1 MKYFHLVWANL
12 TRHKR
17 RTVMTTASVALALF
31 LFASL
36 RSVLTTLDAGAQVG
50 SESRMIVQSAK
61 AITFFLPASYRER
74 LAAVPGVAAVTWADW
89 FGGVYQEPRNF
100 FASFAADAESYL
112 EMYRSDLELPA
123 DQREVFL
130 RERTA
135 CIVGQ
140 HLLDKFG
147 WRIGQDVTLQG
158 TIFQGD
164 WTFTI
169 RGAYRAVDPAFS
181 EDAMVFHYEVIY
193 ERYPQWV
200 SPGWY
205 VLRLSDP
212 ALAPQ
217 VAAAVDSMFKN
228 SADPT
233 KTGTERA
240 FNANFMTMW
249 GNVSFLMNSIGMA
262 VVFAILLVAAN
273 SMMLSAR
280 ERTNEVGVLKTVG
293 FTDGLLFAL
302 VMAEASAIAL
312 GGAVLG
318 LGAAKL
324 LYRSTGFSAMGF
336 LPGFDVTAGT
346 LAGGFGIALL
356 LALASGLVPALNAAR
371 LSAVQALRHVE

>member
-1 MKYFHLVWANL
+1 MRFLPLIWANL

-17 RTVMTTASVALALF
+17 RTVLTTASVALALF

-36 RSVLTTLDAGAQVG
+36 RSVVTTLKAGADVG

-61 AITFFLPASYRER
+61 AIVFFLPMSYRER
-74 LAAVPGVAAVTWADW
+74 LLAVPGVAAVTWANW
-89 FGGVYQEPRNF
+89 FGGVYQDPKNF

-112 EMYRSDLELPA
+112 DMYKSDLELPA
-123 DQREVFL
+123 DQRATFL

-135 CIVGQ
+135 CVVGK
-140 HLLDKFG
+140 HLMDKYG
-147 WRIGQDVTLQG
+147 WRIGQDITLKG

-169 RGAYRAVDPAFS
+169 RGVYRAVDPAFS
-181 EDAMVFHYEVIY
+181 EDALVFHYELLY
-193 ERYPQWV
+193 ERNRSWV
-200 SPGWY
+200 NPGWY
-205 VLRLSDP
+205 VLLLKDP
-212 ALAPQ
+212 SMAPQ
-217 VAAAVDSMFKN
+217 VAAAVDAMFKN

-240 FNANFMTMW
+240 FNANFVTMW
-249 GNVSFLMNSIGMA
+249 GNVSFLMDSIGMA

-280 ERTNEVGVLKTVG
+280 ERTNEVGILKTVG
-293 FTDGLLFAL
+293 FTDRLLFGL
-302 VMAEASAIAL
+302 VMTEASAIAL

-318 LGAAKL
+318 LGAAKA
-324 LYRSTGFSAMGF
+324 LYRPTGFSALGF
-336 LPGFDVTAGT
+336 LPGFDVTPGT
-346 LAGGFGIALL
+346 LGLGLLIAVA
-356 LALASGLVPALNAAR
+356 LALASGLVPALQAAR

>member
-1 MKYFHLVWANL
+1 MKFFPLIWANL
-12 TRHKR
+12 TRHVR
-17 RTVMTTASVALALF
+17 RTVLTTASVALALF

-36 RSVLTTLDAGAQVG
+36 RSVVTTLKAGADVG

-61 AITFFLPASYRER
+61 AIVFFLPMSYRQR
-74 LAAVPGVAAVTWADW
+74 LEAVRGVAAVTWADW
-89 FGGVYQEPRNF
+89 FGGVYQDPKNF
-100 FASFAADAESYL
+100 FASFATDAESYL
-112 EMYRSDLELPA
+112 EMYKSDLELPA
-123 DQREVFL
+123 DQKTAFL

-140 HLLDKFG
+140 HLMEKFG
-147 WRIGQDVTLQG
+147 WQLGQNVTLKG

-169 RGAYRAVDPAFS
+169 RGVYRAVDPAFS
-181 EDAMVFHYEVIY
+181 EDALMFHYSVIY

-200 SPGWY
+200 NPGWY
-205 VLRLSDP
+205 VLRLTDP

-228 SADPT
+228 STDPT

-280 ERTNEVGVLKTVG
+280 ERTNEVGILKTVG
-293 FTDGLLFAL
+293 FTDFLLFGL
-302 VMAEASAIAL
+302 VMAEASVIAL
-312 GGAVLG
+312 GGAVIG
-318 LGAAKL
+318 LGAAKA
-324 LYRSTGFSAMGF
+324 LYRPTGFSAMGF

-346 LAGGFGIALL
+346 LALGFGIAVA
-356 LALASGLVPALNAAR
+356 LALASGLVPAVQAAR
-371 LSAVQALRHVE
+371 LSAIQALRHVE

>member
-1 MKYFHLVWANL
+1 MRYFPLIWANL

-17 RTVMTTASVALALF
+17 RTILTTASVALALF

-36 RSVLTTLDAGAQVG
+36 RSVVTTLDAGAQVG

-61 AITFFLPASYRER
+61 AIVFFLPRSYRER
-74 LAAVPGVAAVTWADW
+74 LLAVPGVQAVTWANW
-89 FGGVYQEPRNF
+89 FGGIYQEPRNF

-112 EMYRSDLELPA
+112 DMYRSDLELPA
-123 DQREVFL
+123 DQRAAFL

-135 CIVGQ
+135 CIVGR

-147 WRIGQDVTLQG
+147 WRIGQDVTLRSD
-158 TIFQGD
+158 IFGGD
-164 WTFTI
+164 FTFTI

-181 EDAMVFHYEVIY
+181 EDAMVFHYERLY
-193 ERYPQWV
+193 ERFPGWMN
-200 SPGWY
+200 PGWY
-205 VLRLSDP
+205 VLQLSDP

-240 FNANFMTMW
+240 FNASFMTMW
-249 GNVSFLMNSIGMA
+249 GNVSFLMNTIGMA

-280 ERTNEVGVLKTVG
+280 ERTNEVGVLKAVG
-293 FTDGLLFAL
+293 FTDRALFGL
-302 VMAEASAIAL
+302 VMAEASVIAL
-312 GGAVLG
+312 GGAALG
-318 LGAAKL
+318 LGAAKA
-324 LYRSTGFSAMGF
+324 LYRPSGFSAMGF
-336 LPGFDVTAGT
+336 LPGFDVTPGT
-346 LAGGFGIALL
+346 LGLGLGIAVL
-356 LALASGLVPALNAAR
+356 LALTSGLVPAVAAAR

>member
-36 RSVLTTLDAGAQVG
+36 RSVVTSLDAGAQVG

-61 AITFFLPASYRER
+61 AITFFLPMSYRER
-74 LAAVPGVAAVTWADW
+74 LAAVPGVAAVTWANW
-89 FGGVYQEPRNF
+89 FGGIYQEPRNF

-112 EMYRSDLELPA
+112 EIYRSDLELPA
-123 DQREVFL
+123 DQREAFL

-147 WRIGQDVTLQG
+147 WRIGQDITLQG
-158 TIFQGD
+158 SIFQGD

-169 RGAYRAVDPAFS
+169 RGVYRAVDPAFS
-181 EDAMVFHYEVIY
+181 EDAMVFHYEYLY
-193 ERYPQWV
+193 ERNAGWV
-200 SPGWY
+200 DPGWY
-205 VLRLSDP
+205 VLRLTDP

-217 VAAAVDSMFKN
+217 VAALVDSMFEN

-249 GNVSFLMNSIGMA
+249 GNVSFLMNTIGMA

-293 FTDGLLFAL
+293 FTDRLLFAL
-302 VMAEASAIAL
+302 VMAEAGAIAI

-346 LAGGFGIALL
+346 LAGGFGIAVL

>member
-1 MKYFHLVWANL
+1 MKYFPLIWANL

-17 RTVMTTASVALALF
+17 RTVLTTASIALALF

-36 RSVLTTLDAGAQVG
+36 RSVVTTLKAGADVG

-61 AITFFLPASYRER
+61 AIVFFLPRSYRER

-89 FGGVYQEPRNF
+89 FGGVYQEPKNF

-112 EMYRSDLELPA
+112 EMYKSDMALPA
-123 DQREVFL
+123 DQKATFL

-135 CIVGQ
+135 CVVGQ

-147 WRIGQDVTLQG
+147 WKLGQDITLKG
-158 TIFQGD
+158 TIFEGD

-169 RGAYRAVDPAFS
+169 RGVFRAVDPAFS
-181 EDAMVFHYEVIY
+181 EDALVFHYEVIY
-193 ERYPQWV
+193 ERFPQWV
-200 SPGWY
+200 NPGWY
-205 VLRLSDP
+205 VLQLKDP

-240 FNANFMTMW
+240 FQSNFMTMW
-249 GNVSFLMNSIGMA
+249 GNVSFLMDSIGMA

-280 ERTNEVGVLKTVG
+280 ERTNEVGILKTVG
-293 FTDGLLFAL
+293 FTDALLFGL
-302 VMAEASAIAL
+302 VMAEASVIAL

-318 LGAAKL
+318 LGAAKA
-324 LYRSTGFSAMGF
+324 LYGPSGFSALGF

-346 LAGGFGIALL
+346 LALGLGIAVA
-356 LALASGLVPALNAAR
+356 LALASGLVPALQAAR

>member
-1 MKYFHLVWANL
+1 MKYFPLIWANL
-12 TRHKR
+12 MRHKR
-17 RTVMTTASVALALF
+17 RTFLTTASVALALF

-36 RSVLTTLDAGAQVG
+36 RSVVTTLEASANVG
-50 SESRMIVQSAK
+50 SESRMVVQSAK
-61 AITFFLPASYRER
+61 AIVFFLPRSYKER

-89 FGGVYQEPRNF
+89 FGGVYQDPKNF

-112 EMYRSDLELPA
+112 EMYQSDLELPA
-123 DQREVFL
+123 DQKATFL

-135 CIVGQ
+135 CIVGK
-140 HLLDKFG
+140 HLMDKFG
-147 WRIGQDVTLQG
+147 WRLGQDVTLKG

-169 RGAYRAVDPAFS
+169 RGVFTSIDPAFS
-181 EDAMVFHYEVIY
+181 EDALVFHYEVIY

-200 SPGWY
+200 NPGWY
-205 VLRLSDP
+205 VLRLRDP
-212 ALAPQ
+212 ALAPE
-217 VAAAVDSMFKN
+217 VAVAVDAMFKN
-228 SADPT
+228 STDPT

-262 VVFAILLVAAN
+262 VVFAILLIAAN

-280 ERTNEVGVLKTVG
+280 ERVNEVGILKTVG
-293 FTDGLLFAL
+293 FNDRLLFGL
-302 VMAEASAIAL
+302 VIAEASGIAFT
-312 GGAVLG
+312 GALVG
-318 LGAAKL
+318 LGAAKA
-324 LYRSTGFSAMGF
+324 LYRPSGFSAMGF

-346 LAGGFGIALL
+346 LATGMGIAVA
-356 LALASGLVPALNAAR
+356 LALASGLVPAMQAAR

>member
-1 MKYFHLVWANL
+1 MKYFPLVWANL
-12 TRHKR
+12 TRHMR
-17 RTVMTTASVALALF
+17 RTVLTTASVALALF

-36 RSVLTTLDAGAQVG
+36 RSVVTTLKAGADVG

-61 AITFFLPASYRER
+61 AIVFFLPMSYRER
-74 LAAVPGVAAVTWADW
+74 LLAVHGVKAVTWADW
-89 FGGVYQEPRNF
+89 FGGIYQDPKNF
-100 FASFAADAESYL
+100 FASFAADPESYL
-112 EMYRSDLELPA
+112 AMYRNDMTLPA
-123 DQREVFL
+123 DQRAAFIK
-130 RERTA
+130 ERTA
-135 CIVGQ
+135 CVVGK
-140 HLLDKFG
+140 HLMDKFG
-147 WRIGQDVTLQG
+147 WRLGQDITLKG

-169 RGAYRAVDPAFS
+169 RGVYRAVNPAFS
-181 EDAMVFHYEVIY
+181 EDALMFHYSVIY
-193 ERYPQWV
+193 ERFRSWV

-205 VLRLSDP
+205 VLQLKDP
-212 ALAPQ
+212 ALASQ

-249 GNVSFLMNSIGMA
+249 GNVSFLMDSIGMA

-293 FTDGLLFAL
+293 FTDRLLFGL
-302 VMAEASAIAL
+302 VMAEASIIAL

-318 LGAAKL
+318 LGAAKA
-324 LYRSTGFSAMGF
+324 LYRPSGFTALGF

-346 LAGGFGIALL
+346 LALGFGIAVL
-356 LALASGLVPALNAAR
+356 LALASGLVPALQAAR

>member
-1 MKYFHLVWANL
+1 M
-12 TRHKR
+12 RHKR
-17 RTVMTTASVALALF
+17 RTVLTTASVALALF

-36 RSVLTTLDAGAQVG
+36 RSVVTTLKAGADVG

-61 AITFFLPASYRER
+61 AIVFFLPMSYRER
-74 LAAVPGVAAVTWADW
+74 LLAVPGVAAVTWANW
-89 FGGVYQEPRNF
+89 FGGVYQDPRNF

-112 EMYRSDLELPA
+112 DMYKSDLELPA
-123 DQREVFL
+123 DQRATFL

-135 CIVGQ
+135 CVVGK
-140 HLLDKFG
+140 HLMDKFG
-147 WRIGQDVTLQG
+147 WRLGQDITLKG

-169 RGAYRAVDPAFS
+169 RGVYRAVDPAFS
-181 EDAMVFHYEVIY
+181 EDALVFHYELLY
-193 ERYPQWV
+193 ERNPRWV
-200 SPGWY
+200 NPGWY
-205 VLRLSDP
+205 VLQLKNPSM
-212 ALAPQ
+212 APQ
-217 VAAAVDSMFKN
+217 VAAAVDAMFKN

-249 GNVSFLMNSIGMA
+249 GNVSFLMDSIGMA

-293 FTDGLLFAL
+293 FTDRLLFGL
-302 VMAEASAIAL
+302 VMTEASIIAL

-318 LGAAKL
+318 LGAAKA

-336 LPGFDVTAGT
+336 LPGFDVTLST
-346 LAGGFGIALL
+346 LGLGLLIAVA
-356 LALASGLVPALNAAR
+356 LALASGLVPAVQAAR

>member
-1 MKYFHLVWANL
+1 VKYLPLVWANL
-12 TRHKR
+12 MRHKR
-17 RTVMTTASVALALF
+17 RTILTTASVALALF

-36 RSVLTTLDAGAQVG
+36 RSVVTTLKAGADVG

-61 AITFFLPASYRER
+61 AIVFFLPRSYRER
-74 LAAVPGVAAVTWADW
+74 LLAVPGVAAVTWADW
-89 FGGVYQEPRNF
+89 FGGVYQDPRNF

-112 EMYRSDLELPA
+112 EIYKSDLELPA
-123 DQREVFL
+123 DQKATFL
-130 RERTA
+130 QERTA
-135 CIVGQ
+135 CVVGK
-140 HLLDKFG
+140 HLMDKFG
-147 WRIGQDVTLQG
+147 WRLGQDITLKG

-169 RGAYRAVDPAFS
+169 RGVYRAVDPAFS
-181 EDAMVFHYEVIY
+181 EDALVFHYELLY
-193 ERYPQWV
+193 ERYPRWV
-200 SPGWY
+200 NPGWY
-205 VLRLSDP
+205 VLQLKDP

-217 VAAAVDSMFKN
+217 VAAAVDAMFKN

-249 GNVSFLMNSIGMA
+249 GNVSFLMDSIGMA

-280 ERTNEVGVLKTVG
+280 ERTNEVGILKTVG
-293 FTDGLLFAL
+293 FTDLLLFGL
-302 VMAEASAIAL
+302 VMAEASTIAL
-312 GGAVLG
+312 GGAALG
-318 LGAAKL
+318 LGAAKA
-324 LYRSTGFSAMGF
+324 LYRPSGFSAMGF

-346 LAGGFGIALL
+346 LAMGIGIAVA
-356 LALASGLVPALNAAR
+356 LALASGLVPALQAAR